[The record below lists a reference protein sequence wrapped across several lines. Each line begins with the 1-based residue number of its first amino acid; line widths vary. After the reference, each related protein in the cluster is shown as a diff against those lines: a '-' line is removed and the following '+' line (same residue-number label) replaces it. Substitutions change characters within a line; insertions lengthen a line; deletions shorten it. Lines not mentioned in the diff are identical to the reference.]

1 MKNGPWGGTRLEQK
15 LAGRLVEESKANK
28 KTSME

>member
-15 LAGRLVEESKANK
+15 LASRLEESKANK
-28 KTSME
+28 EISTR